1 MLATEYTFHLS
12 FIGVPDPDPSP
23 DKKDKVV
30 PRTPQS
36 LVALVVVKAG
46 TQSQS
51 HHKVVSIFVF
61 GEIT

>member
-1 MLATEYTFHLS
+1 MPRTPQSL
-12 FIGVPDPDPSP
+12 
-23 DKKDKVV
+23 V

-36 LVALVVVKAG
+36 LVALVIVEAGAEAG
-46 TQSQS
+46 TQTPS